1 MWGIQAPWPQW
12 AGHKWESQSRQERLC
27 KVLTSVLTSRV
38 RVQSVNQQGLWTQAW
53 REQETHSSNKL
64 TKRLFSGKCWFSIKG
79 NSKINDT
86 SKHLKYPA
94 GLSDHS
100 GKACF
105 QMTHKYDLLSFSQTT
120 YGWYWVLLL
129 FHFRDRKSHR
139 QRLNKL
145 FKVTQWVNWGDG
157 VWPCKNVH
165 GTEGRGE
172 QSQQREQKVGRKE
185 EGPVTSRRIQTG
197 SCRIV

>member
-1 MWGIQAPWPQW
+1 MGHSSHVATVGRTQVKEPEQAGKTVP
-12 AGHKWESQSRQERLC
+12 STDLC
-27 KVLTSVLTSRV
+27 PHEQGEGAVC
-38 RVQSVNQQGLWTQAW
+38 QPQGLWTQTW

-64 TKRLFSGKCWFSIKG
+64 TKRLFSGKCWFSTKG

-129 FHFRDRKSHR
+129 FHFRDRRWHR

-145 FKVTQWVNWGDG
+145 FKVIQWVNWGDG

-165 GTEGRGE
+165 STEGRGE
-172 QSQQREQKVGRKE
+172 QSQQREQKVGSKE
-185 EGPVTSRRIQTG
+185 EGPVTSHRIQTG